1 MKILIASLALA
12 LSTTALAE
20 QSYVIG
26 VEQAD
31 FLPHYSGD
39 TAKATIAA
47 SHASC
52 SIVSRRRPGYT

>member
-39 TAKATIAA
+39 SKATIAA